1 MIKPAAVVTGSSSGI
16 GRSLAVNL
24 SDKYYI
30 YLVSRNKEK
39 LNKTSELIKAKNN
52 ESEVIIADITNEKDV
67 DRIASTV
74 KPSKLELLINNQ
86 KEVYGML

>member
-39 LNKTSELIKAKNN
+39 LNKTSELIKEKNN
-52 ESEVIIADITNEKDV
+52 ESEVIIADITNGPNPGRKILQQ
-67 DRIASTV
+67 RSA
-74 KPSKLELLINNQ
+74 
-86 KEVYGML
+86 

>member
-1 MIKPAAVVTGSSSGI
+1 MIKPAAVITGSSSGI
-16 GRSLAVNL
+16 GRSLAINL

-52 ESEVIIADITNEKDV
+52 ESEVIIADNL
-67 DRIASTV
+67 S
-74 KPSKLELLINNQ
+74 LIP
-86 KEVYGML
+86 